1 MKRKRTDFVSWVVS
15 KARIHYRSSTG
26 KIGKR
31 RGSTTFSNFSD
42 EASLDVFSVTVNE
55 EENDREVKARFKR
68 QMSYNDPTFV
78 KPFFMN
84 RIKHGDTIVSVTE
97 RVPMRFRK
105 WLNKSSKKQW
115 IRADTIV
122 AGLQPEYQKVFSWV
136 QIGNGLKVMLFRNE
150 FHGELE
156 KGVRVSKE
164 GMVKL
169 MLPSPSSMDF
179 ENGLKKDIGDFKTM
193 VQMVEK
199 LGGYNGPC
207 PPALDLL
214 YKLCDGATKLTGKDL
229 TLYEQIVKFDRYPV
243 EMTGWMNRLNHP
255 EFADLADCFDV
266 NSHVYMQTYG
276 LVKFHRNF
284 LTHFA
289 DYKTLS
295 GARRVEYAME
305 CLFFAIPDFVPKF
318 FYIAATTVKAHEKS
332 FIEVDSDTGKV
343 VSDELVGFLR
353 SGRDALP

>member
-15 KARIHYRSSTG
+15 KARIHYRCSTG

-31 RGSTTFSNFSD
+31 RGFTTFSNFSD
-42 EASLDVFSVTVNE
+42 EASVDIFPVTVNE

-97 RVPMRFRK
+97 RVPMSFRK

-115 IRADTIV
+115 IRVDTII
-122 AGLQPEYQKVFSWV
+122 AGLKPEYQKVFR

-229 TLYEQIVKFDRYPV
+229 
-243 EMTGWMNRLNHP
+243 M
-255 EFADLADCFDV
+255 
-266 NSHVYMQTYG
+266 
-276 LVKFHRNF
+276 
-284 LTHFA
+284 
-289 DYKTLS
+289 LS

-353 SGRDALP
+353 SGRDALLSFFLLRHNVIGSDIEDVL